1 MNLFMVI
8 ITFVYTIIYGFLC
21 KSVWLNIQLC
31 QDCFVFLVI
40 NLVAIVV
47 VNIVFFI
54 AVKYEMYELIS
65 GYDKNKNYDKKLLNH
80 YLKKLSFRISTSI
93 LICSLI
99 ALFSPILSQFGID
112 KTLAVVYANLT
123 FICVL
128 LTILLTAKKNKI

>member
-1 MNLFMVI
+1 MQICLVKYS
-8 ITFVYTIIYGFLC
+8 VVSRLLC
-21 KSVWLNIQLC
+21 IFSDKFSCNC
-31 QDCFVFLVI
+31 CGKHR
-40 NLVAIVV
+40 
-47 VNIVFFI
+47 FFI

-80 YLKKLSFRISTSI
+80 YLKKISFRISTSI